1 MSDLPEYYFRV
12 RESGAAVFRVDA
24 ENRQRRIEMDQIATV
39 NVKNGEIRPN
49 GGRNLSADDLAAIRG
64 WLSDRR
70 VLLAER
76 ETDDLWR
83 TVDQLNQVAHWA
95 QSRATDQQ
103 LEAASDALLMAMH
116 DLRSVLIR
124 RKSERPAASAT
135 D

>member
-64 WLSDRR
+64 WLADRR

>member
-49 GGRNLSADDLAAIRG
+49 GGRNLSADDL
-64 WLSDRR
+64 
-70 VLLAER
+70 
-76 ETDDLWR
+76 WR

-103 LEAASDALLMAMH
+103 LEAVRDALLMAMH